1 MAVSGDVRIGE
12 VGQDDIGEM
21 MQDVFYCER

>member
-1 MAVSGDVRIGE
+1 VAVSGDVRIGE

-21 MQDVFYCER
+21 MQDVFYGER